1 MNLPAVDAFDT
12 EGELGHHVLVISLGH
27 SDLEVRP
34 GSDRTPPLAC
44 PERANPVNGRLQPD
58 VAAWADLLDEHAA
71 SVGVERLVD
80 GLTIPRIAPIL
91 QMLSRSSRD
100 VVLVTTRQDDEKF
113 GHTDTHHLA
122 PVLAAVIRSEAGGL
136 GIPVLNCC
144 EFVMEGNP
152 TDEELVRAGV
162 GELLAAVAR
171 QSGGG
176 RVEVIASGGTPALRM
191 WLGVTARLLDHRG
204 AMQLV
209 GSWRV
214 DPAGRPLAD
223 GSADLVGE
231 VSMWEVLRRL
241 IDERDF
247 VTLRRTLVDD
257 PLILGSDNGRATR
270 LAELGAALAELD
282 IAGALAMARAIP
294 LDDEFLSRLTALQR
308 PADDQQVGA
317 WLDLKP
323 LMCLLLE
330 VMAERREHDRPGFL
344 AILYLVD
351 SLLPSLAWQGSFG
364 QPLTP
369 AVLRARAE
377 GSRFGRGDPESCPA
391 DRAQGF
397 RDTRARL
404 MAPNTL
410 ETANALS
417 RWIHDDSERCFD
429 SLVVC
434 ARRAGDQSQTK
445 WLAGHCSDPCAFWT
459 SLPGDQRPSL
469 EARLRAAAVFSASQ
483 VFKLRHHSPVG
494 HSFAVPTTAEIDEK
508 LTSSVVHAARRALDK
523 GEPGP
528 SLRKRF
534 RKVVAVIE
542 RGSEGGAAD
551 GPDGLAALTEFLSA
565 LANADLEPSGIL
577 LEVADLLHDLMD
589 V

>member
-1 MNLPAVDAFDT
+1 VNLPGVDAFDP

-34 GSDRTPPLAC
+34 GSDLTPPPAC

-58 VAAWADLLDEHAA
+58 VAAWAVFLDEHAA
-71 SVGVERLVD
+71 NVGVEQLVD
-80 GLTIPRIAPIL
+80 GLTIPRITPIL
-91 QMLSRSSRD
+91 QMLSTSPRD
-100 VVLVTTRQDDEKF
+100 VVLVTTRQDDGKF

-122 PVLAAVIRSEAGGL
+122 PVLAAVIRSEAGRL
-136 GIPVLNCC
+136 GITVVACW
-144 EFVMEGNP
+144 EFVMDGNP

-162 GELLAAVAR
+162 GELLAGVAR

-204 AMQLV
+204 AMQLI

-214 DPAGRPLAD
+214 DHAGRPVVD
-223 GSADLVGE
+223 GSAALVGE

-247 VTLRRTLVDD
+247 VTLRRTLLDD

-282 IAGALAMARAIP
+282 IAGALSLARTIR

-323 LMCLLLE
+323 LVCFLLE
-330 VMAERREHDRPGFL
+330 VMAERREHDRPGLL
-344 AILYLVD
+344 AILYLID
-351 SLLPSLAWQGSFG
+351 SLLPSLAWQASFG
-364 QPLTP
+364 RPLSP
-369 AVLRARAE
+369 LDMQARASTHDD
-377 GSRFGRGDPESCPA
+377 SRFGRRDATSCPA
-391 DRAQGF
+391 DAVQAYREARA
-397 RDTRARL
+397 
-404 MAPNTL
+404 TL
-410 ETANALS
+410 LESPPKMRNWVLT
-417 RWIHDDSERCFD
+417 HSESCFD
-429 SLVVC
+429 SLAVC
-434 ARRAGDQSQTK
+434 ARREAEAAQTRT
-445 WLAGHCSDPCAFWT
+445 LGNCCPTPCAFWT
-459 SLPGDQRPSL
+459 WLPDNERPSL
-469 EARLRAAAVFSASQ
+469 EARLRAAALFSASH

-494 HSFAVPTTAEIDEK
+494 HSFAVPTIREIDEK
-508 LTSSVVHAARRALDK
+508 LSDSVMYAATRVLERAT
-523 GEPGP
+523 PGP
-528 SLRKRF
+528 TLKKRLRM
-534 RKVVAVIE
+534 VVAVVE
-542 RGSEGGAAD
+542 SGGDAGGAPGA
-551 GPDGLAALTEFLSA
+551 PDGVAALNHFLSA